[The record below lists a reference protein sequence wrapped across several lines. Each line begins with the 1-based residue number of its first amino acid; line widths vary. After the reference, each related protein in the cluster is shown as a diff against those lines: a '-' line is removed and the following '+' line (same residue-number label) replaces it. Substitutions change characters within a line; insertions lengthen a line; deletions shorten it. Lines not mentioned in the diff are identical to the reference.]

1 MPLRI
6 GITLGDVTGVG
17 PEVALK
23 AVASEAAADETHYVF
38 IGDARHLHRLNEG
51 LKLNLPLADSAGS
64 VEGERFT
71 IFDSGGEPLPAN
83 LKPGA
88 PEAACAAVRW
98 LGQAADLCL
107 KRELHAVVTAP
118 VNKES
123 IVRAGIPFV
132 GQTEFFSERA
142 RADRTVMMLLGHDER
157 GRWLRV
163 ALATVHI
170 ALRDVPV
177 KLTAEKIRLA
187 VERATE
193 ACRSLGLPQAR
204 IAVCGLNPH
213 CGEGGEFGDEEPRIV
228 VPAIAALCE
237 RGFDVVGPISGDT
250 VFHHALLGEFDAVVA
265 MYHDQGLAPL
275 KTVAFDTGINW
286 TLGLPFIRTSPDHG
300 TAYNIAG
307 KGIANPSSMISAIR
321 LAKQLARTKQPG

>member
-23 AVASEAAADETHYVF
+23 AVAAEAANDEASYVF
-38 IGDARHLHRLNEG
+38 IGDARYLRQLNEC
-51 LKLNLPLADSAGS
+51 LRLNLPLTGYAGPDARPTNP
-64 VEGERFT
+64 RFT
-71 IFDSGGEPLPAN
+71 ILDSGGEPLPAN

-88 PEAACAAVRW
+88 SEAARAAVRW

-107 KRELHAVVTAP
+107 SRELHAVVTAP
-118 VNKES
+118 VNKEA
-123 IVRAGIPFV
+123 IVRAGLPFV

-142 RADRTVMMLLGHDER
+142 KADRTVMMLLGHDER

-177 KLTAEKIRLA
+177 KLTSEKIQLA
-187 VERATE
+187 VERAAE
-193 ACRSLGLPQAR
+193 ACRALGLPQAR
-204 IAVCGLNPH
+204 VAVCGLNPH

-228 VPAIAALCE
+228 EPAIAALCQ

-250 VFHHALLGEFDAVVA
+250 VFHHALQGEFDAVVA

-307 KGIANPSSMISAIR
+307 QGIANPSSMISALR
-321 LAKQLARTKQPG
+321 LAKQLAR